1 MSEPQNPTDGF
12 RITELA
18 LDVETIRELSD
29 RSSNVAGRFD
39 CTQKSECD
47 CHPYQ
52 SWATYYFGC
61 CDC

>member
-1 MSEPQNPTDGF
+1 MSETQNPTDGV

-29 RSSNVAGRFD
+29 RSSNVAGRLD
-39 CTQKSECD
+39 CTQNSVCD
-47 CHPYQ
+47 CHIYQ
-52 SWATYYFGC
+52 TYATYVGGC